1 MVLEVPNNKKENQ
14 NQLCATR
21 RNPISFL
28 PKQKV
33 NILLHIERT
42 PSYDVTI

>member
-14 NQLCATR
+14 NQLCTTR

-33 NILLHIERT
+33 NILCTSNELQ
-42 PSYDVTI
+42 VMM